1 MRTIAP
7 FILCLLVFSSPAY
20 ALRVDVTNRSD
31 AGGAV
36 VVQGDTTFAWGGSGP
51 AEFAMTV
58 DSEVRLNG
66 TVYTYFYRLHDS
78 DSITPVEFFSMAGSW
93 SGSEIL
99 SWGLVTSETAGGTLD
114 ESSSI
119 TFNGAM
125 NVNFADTDTNLMGP
139 DMGGLDPCACEE
151 LTFYSSLHWLPGL
164 ARALQPTPSL
174 PRARHMRQRPNREL
188 SLSWS
193 RAWLAS

>member
-7 FILCLLVFSSPAY
+7 FILCVLVFSSPAY

-66 TVYTYFYRLHDS
+66 YGVHLLLQTARQRLHYSGGVLQHGRFLEWIGNPVVGFGDERNCRRHPGREQLDNIQWS
-78 DSITPVEFFSMAGSW
+78 DERQLRRHGH
-93 SGSEIL
+93 
-99 SWGLVTSETAGGTLD
+99 
-114 ESSSI
+114 ESD
-119 TFNGAM
+119 G
-125 NVNFADTDTNLMGP
+125 
-139 DMGGLDPCACEE
+139 
-151 LTFYSSLHWLPGL
+151 
-164 ARALQPTPSL
+164 
-174 PRARHMRQRPNREL
+174 ARHGWIGPLCVRGVDLLCPVCFG
-188 SLSWS
+188 SPD
-193 RAWLAS
+193 

>member
-151 LTFYSSLHWLPGL
+151 LTFYVQSAL
-164 ARALQPTPSL
+164 APRISAGVATDTFFASGAAYAPTPEPGTL
-174 PRARHMRQRPNREL
+174 AL
-188 SLSWS
+188 VVW
-193 RAWLAS
+193 AWLAS